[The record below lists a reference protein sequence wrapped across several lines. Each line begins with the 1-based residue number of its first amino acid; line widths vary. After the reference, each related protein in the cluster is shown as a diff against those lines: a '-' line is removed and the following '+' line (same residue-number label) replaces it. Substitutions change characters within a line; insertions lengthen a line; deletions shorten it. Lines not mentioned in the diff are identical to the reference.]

1 MSTTFS
7 RETLR
12 MAVQVLL
19 RNPGRSVLT
28 VLGLAIGVGA
38 FIAMVSFGEGARKS
52 VLSQFESL
60 GTNILKVKSRLRR
73 GDAGGRPP
81 RPLSDADVRAIER
94 EATTVDAAVPV
105 AFRNMLVGYGS
116 EQRRI
121 AINGSTELYAELRR
135 WTTAAGGMFDALDI
149 AQRAKVCVLGASVV
163 DELFGG
169 QDPLGETVTIGGT
182 LPCRVV
188 GVLTRKG
195 RSIGGG
201 DLDEIVVLPAS
212 TFMTYVDRREGY
224 AYVDLKPLPGVGLDA
239 VRAEVEAILR
249 RTHGLGEEDPD
260 DFDLASPDDV
270 TRAADQTSK
279 ILTGLLAGIAAV
291 SLLVGGIGIM
301 NILLVSVAERT
312 HEIGIRA
319 AIGASPRQILV
330 QFLSEALALAVVGSA
345 AGAGLGVLAA
355 LLVAGPM
362 GWPRAI
368 APSVVLGSCAFGIA
382 VGVIFGYIPAQRAA
396 RLDPIQALRRE

>member
-38 FIAMVSFGEGARKS
+38 FIAMVSFGQGARKS

-60 GTNILKVKSRLRR
+60 GTNILKVRSRIRK
-73 GDAGGRPP
+73 GDAGARPP
-81 RPLSDADVRAIER
+81 RPLSDRDVAAIRR
-94 EATTVDAAVPV
+94 EATTVDMLVPV
-105 AFRNMLVGYGS
+105 AYRNMFVGWGTG
-116 EQRRI
+116 QRRTPVY
-121 AINGSTELYAELRR
+121 GTTERFVELRR
-135 WTTAAGGMFDALDI
+135 WPVGSGGMFDAIDL
-149 AQRAKVCVLGASVV
+149 AERAKVCVLGATVA
-163 DELFGG
+163 DELFEGA
-169 QDPLGETVTIGGT
+169 DPLGETVTLGGS
-182 LPCRVV
+182 LPCRVI
-188 GVLTRKG
+188 GVLERKG
-195 RSIGGG
+195 RTIGGG
-201 DLDEIVVLPAS
+201 DMDDIALVPSTTYLTYLDS
-212 TFMTYVDRREGY
+212 GEGY
-224 AYVDLKPLPGVGLDA
+224 AYLDLRPLAAVGIPA
-239 VRAEVEAILR
+239 TREEVRTILR
-249 RTHGLGEEDPD
+249 RTHDLREQDLE

-270 TRAADQTSK
+270 TAAADQTAQ

-345 AGAGLGVLAA
+345 AGAALGVAVAVGVAA
-355 LLVAGPM
+355 PM

-382 VGVIFGYIPAQRAA
+382 VGVLFGYIPAQRAA